1 VASRL
6 GYLRVVIVLSGSL
19 VFNGTGHAQSTEV
32 SATGSVSSPSIT
44 SKETLRFTVTIKNKT
59 NATLSSVRVVS
70 VPDDY
75 QLEQMCVLTE
85 AAGTECYGSLAL
97 LSSHNVFAPSIL
109 PGRSFTTWGYLKP
122 KATHRVESLTLIVGW
137 TPSAATTD
145 LSSPS
150 SLAVSLGQN
159 EVQSCFGPY
168 KPLLSE
174 ILKGLAIPLALAIFG
189 TVLTVILKR
198 RDEQNAKLEKERDE
212 QNARLEKEREVMRQD
227 AEKERDQIRQK
238 AEKERDEIRQERQR
252 DQALKAETWNK
263 MLPVSHEYASKY
275 YLPVCNA
282 AERLATFLGKK
293 NDEVAFFYLLF
304 LWKRMIET
312 INGVGGFYF
321 KSLLGEALAV
331 ECWHRQKEFLLGP
344 DDAPLNL
351 KVKGSMALLGPTE
364 TFQAF
369 TAKLEN
375 LNSDPTFQNSDVQQG
390 LKLFREWTKNDAN
403 VSDLILVLKAFC
415 AVLDYEANRPYE
427 YWYDPPA
434 RMKVSEEVENLLR
447 SIAVAEK
454 FSMEEIEAYFKG
466 RIRDEPT
473 TRE

>member
-1 VASRL
+1 VAAGL
-6 GYLRVVIVLSGSL
+6 GYLRVLTVLSGSL
-19 VFNGTGHAQSTEV
+19 AVLNGAGHSQSTEV
-32 SATGSVSSPSIT
+32 SATGSLSSPSIT

-85 AAGTECYGSLAL
+85 QAGTECYGSPSL

-137 TPSAATTD
+137 ASSAATSD

-159 EVQSCFGPY
+159 EVQSRFGPY

-198 RDEQNAKLEKERDE
+198 RDEQNA
-212 QNARLEKEREVMRQD
+212 RLDKEREVGRQD

-275 YLPVCNA
+275 YLPVSNA
-282 AERLATFLGKK
+282 AERLAAFLEKK

-321 KSLLGEALAV
+321 KSLLGETLAV
-331 ECWHRQKEFLLGP
+331 ECWHRQKESLLGP

-369 TAKLEN
+369 TVKLES
-375 LNSDPTFQNSDVQQG
+375 LNSDPTFQNSDVQKG
-390 LKLFREWTKNDAN
+390 LELFREWTKNDGN

-434 RMKVSEEVENLLR
+434 RLKVSEEVETLLKG
-447 SIAVAEK
+447 IAVAKK
-454 FSMEEIEAYFKG
+454 FSEEEIKAYFKG
-466 RIRDEPT
+466 RIQV
-473 TRE
+473 

>member
-1 VASRL
+1 MAARL
-6 GYLRVVIVLSGSL
+6 GYLRVLIVLSGSL
-19 VFNGTGHAQSTEV
+19 AVLNGAGHSQSTEV

-75 QLEQMCVLTE
+75 LLEQMCVLTE
-85 AAGTECYGSLAL
+85 QAGTECYGSPAL

-137 TPSAATTD
+137 TSSAATTD

-168 KPLLSE
+168 KPLLS
-174 ILKGLAIPLALAIFG
+174 GLAIPLALAIFG

-198 RDEQNAKLEKERDE
+198 RDEQNA
-212 QNARLEKEREVMRQD
+212 RLEKEREVRRQD
-227 AEKERDQIRQK
+227 AEKDRDQIRQK

-275 YLPVCNA
+275 YLPVSNA
-282 AERLATFLGKK
+282 AERLAAFLEKK

-321 KSLLGEALAV
+321 KSLFGETLAV
-331 ECWHRQKEFLLGP
+331 ECWHRQKESLLGP

-375 LNSDPTFQNSDVQQG
+375 PNSDPTFQNGDVQQG
-390 LKLFREWTKNDAN
+390 LELFREWTKNDAN

-427 YWYDPPA
+427 YWYNPPA
-434 RMKVSEEVENLLR
+434 RLKVSEEVEKLLR
-447 SIAVAEK
+447 SIAVAKK
-454 FSMEEIEAYFKG
+454 FSPEEIEAYFQE
-466 RIRDEPT
+466 RIRE
-473 TRE
+473 